1 MPKYKCVNKDC
12 EYFDRVMDVYDTRI
26 LIVNGEAIDKSQ
38 ICFCCGDMR
47 GSVREPG
54 ITTMIAG
61 TNDQR
66 LRMERQ

>member
-1 MPKYKCVNKDC
+1 MPF
-12 EYFDRVMDVYDTRI
+12 EYT
-26 LIVNGEAIDKSQ
+26 EIDKAQ

-47 GSVREPG
+47 ETVREPG